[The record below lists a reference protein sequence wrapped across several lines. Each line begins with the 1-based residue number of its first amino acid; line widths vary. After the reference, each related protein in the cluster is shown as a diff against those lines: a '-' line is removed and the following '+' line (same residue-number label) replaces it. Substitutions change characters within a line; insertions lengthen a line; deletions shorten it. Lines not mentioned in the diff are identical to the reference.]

1 MSLMPNLL
9 PNEHSRS
16 DAPAVPHTGEPNASY
31 TSDNIKVLEGLEA
44 VRLRPAMYIGSTG
57 EMGLHHLVYEVVD
70 NSVDEALAGYAK
82 HVDVII
88 HVDNSV
94 TVIDD
99 GRGIPVDMKT
109 LDNGE
114 KMPAVQVVLTKLH
127 AGGKFDA
134 STYKVS
140 GGLHGV
146 GVSCV
151 NALSEAFD
159 VEIWRDGH
167 TWEQDYSKGTP
178 ISELRQTGNS
188 KRRGT
193 KVHFLPDRSIFKVTE
208 YNYDTLAQR
217 LRELAFLNKGLEIT
231 LVDERTIDPKTAEPK
246 RSDFRYAGG
255 ISEFIRHINK
265 GKAVLH
271 DQPILME
278 ANRDGVDMEVALQ
291 YNDAY
296 SETIFCFA
304 NNINTADGGTHLSG
318 FRTGLTRTINAAGQ
332 SLGLFKDLKE
342 NLSGDDVREGL
353 VAVISVKLPQP
364 QFEGQTK
371 GKLNSDIAGTV
382 QALVNEKLG
391 MFLDQNPPIAKKIIN
406 KAIDAARAREAARKA
421 RDLTRRKGVLDGGGL
436 PGKLSDC
443 SERNPERCELYLVE
457 GESAGGTSR
466 QGRDRRFQ
474 AILPLKGKIL
484 NVEKARYDKMLGHEE
499 IRAMITALGCGIGK
513 DDFDPS
519 KLRYG
524 KIILMT
530 DADVDGSHIR
540 TLLLTF
546 FFRHMQELIK
556 RGHVYIAQPPLYR
569 IKKGKFEQYIKDDRE
584 FVDVMVK
591 RASEDMI
598 VKYGSAAARL
608 APVAGQPAGQP
619 ATQAAAPRGGGQLEG
634 AALTRFMG
642 QLNEYLSFF
651 EKVNRRLRNDEV
663 TAMLATHD
671 LLRRSDF
678 ESPREGEAPPKLTA
692 IHEALVELSGA
703 YQFKAIREPGFDEEH
718 QTWSLSYTDAQGAV
732 RRIDWVLASTPE
744 YRQMMAKYA
753 QFRDAMVPPFTVEY
767 AKKAAETTV
776 TAVAPE
782 LATDPAA
789 ELIDKSEGETPSES
803 LGEADAGRPAPKRAG
818 RASHE
823 PGTKNSATEL
833 FNYVIDQGRR
843 EYQVQR
849 YKGLGEMTDTQLW
862 DTTMDPA
869 RRTLLSVRLEDIAAT
884 EQIFSTL
891 MGEDVESR
899 RKFIEDN
906 ALDVKNL
913 DI

>member
-1 MSLMPNLL
+1 MSTKELTHLALL
-9 PNEHSRS
+9 SVEPES
-16 DAPAVPHTGEPNASY
+16 APTGNSY
-31 TSDNIKVLEGLEA
+31 TSENIKVLEGLEA

-82 HVDVII
+82 HVDVTI
-88 HVDNSV
+88 HVDNSI
-94 TVIDD
+94 TVVDD
-99 GRGIPVDMKT
+99 GRGIPVDMKL

-114 KMPAVQVVLTKLH
+114 RMPAVQVVLTKLH

-167 TWEQDYSKGTP
+167 TWEQDYSKGAP
-178 ISELRQTGNS
+178 VSELRQTGTS

-193 KVHFLPDRSIFKVTE
+193 KVHFLPDRGIFTATE

-217 LRELAFLNKGLEIT
+217 LRELAFLNKGLAIT
-231 LVDERTIDPKTAEPK
+231 LTDERTIDAKTGEAK
-246 RSDFRYAGG
+246 SADFKYAGG
-255 ISEFIRHINK
+255 IAEFIRHINK

-271 DQPILME
+271 EQPILME
-278 ANRDGVDMEVALQ
+278 ALRDGVDMEIALQ

-296 SETIFCFA
+296 SETVFCFA

-318 FRTGLTRTINAAGQ
+318 FRTGLTRTVNAAGQ
-332 SLGLFKDLKE
+332 SLGLFKDMKE

-391 MFLDQNPPIAKKIIN
+391 MFLEQNPQIAKKIIN

-436 PGKLSDC
+436 PDKLSDC

-499 IRAMITALGCGIGK
+499 IRAMITALGAGIGK
-513 DDFDPS
+513 DDFDPA

-584 FVDVMVK
+584 FVKVMVK
-591 RASEDMI
+591 RASEGMI
-598 VKYGSAAARL
+598 VKYGVREDGSCA
-608 APVAGQPAGQP
+608 
-619 ATQAAAPRGGGQLEG
+619 GQLEG
-634 AALTRFMG
+634 PALTRFMG
-642 QLNEYLSFF
+642 QLDEYLGFYD
-651 EKVNRRLRNDEV
+651 KLNRRLRNNEV
-663 TAMLATHD
+663 LDLVGRHD
-671 LLRRSDF
+671 LARRADF
-678 ESPREGEAPPKLTA
+678 EGSAEGGVPAKLAA
-692 IHEALVELSGA
+692 IHEELLQLA
-703 YQFKAIREPGFDEEH
+703 PKYAFKAVHAPTFDEEH
-718 QTWSLSYTDAQGAV
+718 QTWSQSFTDAQGAI
-732 RRIDWVLASTPE
+732 RRIDWTLASTPE
-744 YRQMMAKYA
+744 YRQMMSRHGLMREQLA
-753 QFRDAMVPPFTVEY
+753 PPFSIEY
-767 AKKAAETTV
+767 AGKAAAKVPDAE
-776 TAVAPE
+776 E
-782 LATDPAA
+782 LAAIA
-789 ELIDKSEGETPSES
+789 EEEGDTETQTT
-803 LGEADAGRPAPKRAG
+803 GEREAGTPAPRRATKT
-818 RASHE
+818 SHE
-823 PGTKNSATEL
+823 PVTKQTAGEL
-833 FNYVIDQGRR
+833 FQYVIDQGRK
-843 EYQVQR
+843 EYAVNR
-849 YKGLGEMTDTQLW
+849 FKGLGEMTAPQLW
-862 DTTMDPA
+862 ETTMDPE
-869 RRTLLSVRLEDIAAT
+869 RRTLLQVRLEDIAAT
-884 EQIFSTL
+884 EQIFTTL
-891 MGEDVESR
+891 MGEDVEAR